1 MKRGITGRYHV
12 TTAGSER
19 IEAFAPMPLPP
30 DPPLMIDGTLQQ
42 ALERALLALGRLDSI
57 STLLP
62 DPNLFIY
69 SYVRKEAVLSSQ
81 IEGTQSSLSD
91 LLLFE
96 LEQAPGVPQDDL
108 DLVEVSNYV
117 AALDHGLGRLRG
129 DFPLSNRLIREI
141 HGVLLARG
149 RGSDKDPGEF
159 RRSQNWIGGTR
170 PGNATF
176 VPPPHTAVPDC
187 MTALERFL
195 YADDDGLPLLVR
207 AGLAHVQFETIHP
220 FLDGNGRV
228 GRLLITFLLHHGGAL
243 REPLLYLSLYFKQ
256 HRATYYDLLD
266 RVRREGDWEAWL
278 AFFLEGVRRVAAE
291 AVASVERLE
300 RMFRADRTT
309 IEEIGRRARSALRVH
324 EALKVRPVHTLAS
337 AAEATGLSFSGASAA
352 MRLLVQLGIAREL
365 TGRRRNRLFAYDRYL
380 AELIVGT
387 EPL

>member
-1 MKRGITGRYHV
+1 MKRGSTGRHHV
-12 TTAGSER
+12 TAAANER
-19 IEAFAPMPLPP
+19 IEAFVPMPLPP
-30 DPPLMIDGTLQQ
+30 DPPLLLDGTLQQ

-62 DPNLFIY
+62 APELFIY
-69 SYVRKEAVLSSQ
+69 SYVRKEALLSSQ

-91 LLLFE
+91 LLRYE
-96 LEQAPGVPQDDL
+96 LEQAPGVPRNDL
-108 DLVEVSNYV
+108 DVVEVSNYV
-117 AALDHGLGRLRG
+117 AALDHGIARLRE

-170 PGNATF
+170 PGNARF

-187 MTALERFL
+187 MAEIERFL
-195 YADDDGLPLLVR
+195 HADDDGLPLLVR

-228 GRLLITFLLHHGGAL
+228 GRLLITFLLCHRGAL

-256 HRATYYDLLD
+256 NRAAYYELLD

-278 AFFLEGVRRVAAE
+278 EFFFEGVWQVATEAVVAAE
-291 AVASVERLE
+291 RLE
-300 RMFRADRTT
+300 AMFRKDRAT
-309 IEEIGRRARSALRVH
+309 IEAAGRRAGSALRVH
-324 EALKVRPVHTLAS
+324 EALMARPIQSLAS
-337 AAEATGLSFSGASAA
+337 AAKATGLSFSGASAA
-352 MRLLVQLGIAREL
+352 MRLLVDLGIGREL
-365 TGRRRNRLFAYDRYL
+365 TGKPRDRLFAYDRYL
-380 AELIVGT
+380 ADLAEGT
-387 EPL
+387 EPI